1 MINIAKILKDCPKGT
16 KLYSPICGDC
26 TFEKIH
32 LNTSIVVCT
41 QDCRTITF
49 NVYGQYFRDF
59 FNNAECLL
67 FPSKENRDW
76 TTFQKPFKDGD
87 ILVTM
92 LGEIFIYQK
101 ITTTDFCGSYASLN
115 IHGKFSPYYSSFIES
130 SARFATENEKQKFF
144 DAMEANGYRWNAET
158 KTIGQIIP
166 KKFDISTLKPFDKVL
181 VRHLNDNVWVASFFS
196 HYEKDLKFGC
206 YPFVTTS
213 LKSFPKCIP
222 YEGNEYLLGT
232 TCDCEEFYKTWCI

>member
-1 MINIAKILKDCPKGT
+1 MINIAEILDKCTKGT
-16 KLYSPICGDC
+16 KLYCPIFGDVYL
-26 TFEKIH
+26 EKIRPH
-32 LNTSIVVCT
+32 LAVIVNINKDGKNLVEFLYDGRYT
-41 QDCRTITF
+41 L
-49 NVYGQYFRDF
+49 NG
-59 FNNAECLL
+59 ECML

-76 TTFQKPFKDGD
+76 NTFQKPFKDGD

-115 IHGKFSPYYSSFIES
+115 IYGKFSPYYSSFIES

-144 DAMEANGYRWNAET
+144 DAMKANGFRWNVET
-158 KTIGQIIP
+158 KTIEQIIP

-232 TCDCEEFYKTWCI
+232 TDDCEEFYKTWCI

>member
-1 MINIAKILKDCPKGT
+1 MINIAEILKDCPRGT
-16 KLYSPICGDC
+16 KLYSPIFGDGEL
-26 TFEKIH
+26 TKVTDRIH
-32 LNTSIVVCT
+32 VHFLTEHNHKCFDIFGRYSKNGEIM
-41 QDCRTITF
+41 
-49 NVYGQYFRDF
+49 
-59 FNNAECLL
+59 L
-67 FPSKENRDW
+67 FPSKENKDW
-76 TTFQKPFKDGD
+76 NTFQKPFKDGD
-87 ILVTM
+87 ILITM
-92 LGEIFIYQK
+92 LGEIFIYQE
-101 ITTTDFCGSYASLN
+101 IPTTNFCGSYASLN
-115 IHGKFSPYYSSFIES
+115 IYGKFFPYYSSFIES
-130 SARFATENEKQKFF
+130 SARFATEDEKQKFF
-144 DAMEANGYRWNAET
+144 DAMGANGYRWNAET

-181 VRHLNDNVWVASFFS
+181 VRHLNDNVWVATFFS